1 MIHTFDAGI
10 ESTGPLLF
18 NMPHALLG
26 LMAAWPLLGPAAP
39 TSTGSPALTPLSPP
53 APLGRE
59 YDLPTSF
66 TNRRTLS
73 HFFSNTGRNLTGV
86 WQGGNG
92 RALLIGA
99 FAAGVATFGDGH
111 SQTYFASHPMNG
123 FGSAGSVSGG
133 AAVTAGASLA
143 LLGLSQS
150 SVGGSRF
157 RAAAYDTSQA
167 VLVNSIYTFAL
178 KSTAHRM
185 RPDGS
190 DNMSFPSGHTSN
202 AFAIATVWSKHYG
215 PRAAVPGYLLAGL
228 VGVSRM
234 AIQRHHL
241 SDVVAGAALGTLV
254 GSSVVRVNG
263 GPVGAVTE
271 RRFSFALDDG
281 PSGDGVGLALKIN
294 LSPRR

>member
-1 MIHTFDAGI
+1 
-10 ESTGPLLF
+10 
-18 NMPHALLG
+18 MPHALLG
-26 LMAAWPLLGPAAP
+26 LMAAWPLLGPVAP

-73 HFFSNTGRNLTGV
+73 HFFSNAGRNVTGV
-86 WQGGNG
+86 WHGDNS

-99 FAAGVATFGDGH
+99 FATGLATFGDGH
-111 SQTYFASHPMNG
+111 SQTYFAQHPMNG
-123 FGSAGSVSGG
+123 LGSAGSVSGG

-150 SVGGSRF
+150 VGGSRF

-167 VLVNSIYTFAL
+167 VLVNSLYTFAL
-178 KSTAHRM
+178 KSTAHRT

-190 DNMSFPSGHTSN
+190 DNLSFPSGHTSN
-202 AFAIATVWSKHYG
+202 AFAIATVWSRHYG
-215 PRAAVPGYLLAGL
+215 ARAAVPGYLLAGL
-228 VGVSRM
+228 VGLSRM
-234 AIQRHHL
+234 GIQRHHL

-254 GSSVVRVNG
+254 GSSVVRVDG
-263 GPVGAVTE
+263 GTIGGAKE
-271 RRFSFALDDG
+271 RRFSLALDDG
-281 PSGDGVGLALKIN
+281 PSGDGVGVALKIN
-294 LSPRR
+294 LSPRH